1 MSRIVVADASPAV
14 AGALRG
20 FLESRYEVRAAR
32 DEDETLE
39 AVRSF
44 GADLLIAS
52 ESDRFDAEAVCAA
65 LKARD
70 PDFPIILVYAPE
82 EGDPDG
88 RALRAGAEACLQG
101 PLKQGTVLS
110 CVRNVLALTEL
121 RGKARLVR
129 RASEMPEGD
138 EGLDPIGDDE
148 PVPLLEH
155 GAGPTQAAD
164 FGAFRSLLAREVK
177 RSRRYRYPVAFIVVA
192 YDAFATGMP
201 ELETTDVNA
210 LLGGAKAILARH
222 LRETDLV
229 SAFHPGSWVVFLPH
243 TPADGAMVVAERL
256 REKLTGLQ
264 GTFLVASAGV
274 SAHVPIEGTGDLS
287 FGKLFR
293 DATDALAQARSEG
306 GGRTLLATGGP
317 ESGKGRRKN
326 RLFIA

>member
-1 MSRIVVADASPAV
+1 M

-20 FLESRYEVRAAR
+20 FLEGKYEVRAAR

-39 AVRSF
+39 AVTSF

-70 PDFPIILVYAPE
+70 PDFPVILVYAPE

-88 RALRAGAEACLQG
+88 RSHRAGAEACLQG

-110 CVRNVLALTEL
+110 CVRNVLALAEL

-129 RASEMPEGD
+129 RAPELPEGD
-138 EGLDPIGDDE
+138 EGFGLKLEDD
-148 PVPLLEH
+148 PVPMPEPS
-155 GAGPTQAAD
+155 GGPTQAAD

-192 YDAFATGMP
+192 YDAFASRMP
-201 ELETTDVNA
+201 ELETTDVRA
-210 LLGGAKAILARH
+210 LLAGAKGVLAKH
-222 LRETDLV
+222 LRDTDLV

-243 TPADGAMVVAERL
+243 TPAEGAMVVAERL

-264 GTFLVASAGV
+264 RTYLTASAGV
-274 SAHVPIEGTGDLS
+274 ASHVPIEGGGELS

-293 DATDALAQARSEG
+293 DATDALALARSEG
-306 GGRTLLATGGP
+306 GGRTLLAPGTP
-317 ESGKGRRKN
+317 ARPRRN
-326 RLFIA
+326 RITLA